1 MLSFADFMLTG
12 IAVVLTIILAK
23 IIEIQN
29 LLKKG
34 EAKL

>member
-1 MLSFADFMLTG
+1 MLTC
-12 IAVVLTIILAK
+12 IAVTLAIILAK

-29 LLKKG
+29 LIKKG